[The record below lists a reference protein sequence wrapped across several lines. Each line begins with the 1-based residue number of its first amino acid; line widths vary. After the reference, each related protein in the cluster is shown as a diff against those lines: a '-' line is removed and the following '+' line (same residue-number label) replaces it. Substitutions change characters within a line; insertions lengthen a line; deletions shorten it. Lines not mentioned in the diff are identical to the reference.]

1 MAEKGMASIHIEATP
16 DRVFEVIQDIESYPD
31 RIDAFRKAE
40 VLDRDGDGRPLRAA
54 FELDARIKQ
63 VEYELE
69 YSYDDDSIAWRSVGG
84 NVKEINGKYTVTPSG
99 GGSEVIY
106 DYSID
111 PGFPV
116 PGFLVRQ
123 GVKMMVSGALDDL
136 KKTAEK

>member
-1 MAEKGMASIHIEATP
+1 MAEKGTASIHIHATTE
-16 DRVFEVIQDIESYPD
+16 RVFEVIYDIESYPD
-31 RIDAFRKAE
+31 RIEAFRKAE

-99 GGSEVIY
+99 NGSEVIY

>member
-1 MAEKGMASIHIEATP
+1 MAEKGMSSIHIEATP
-16 DRVFEVIQDIESYPD
+16 NRVFEVIQDIESYPD

-54 FELDARIKQ
+54 FELDARIKH

>member
-1 MAEKGMASIHIEATP
+1 MAEKGMASIHIKATP
-16 DRVFEVIQDIESYPD
+16 NRVFEVIQDIESYPD